1 MKRKSLK
8 VQHSTVKQPNVQQ
21 PTAKQP
27 KVKQPTAK
35 QPKVK
40 RPTVKQ
46 PNLQQPTVKQPKLKR
61 GQLFVIA
68 AVILLLAFVAVG
80 LIYKNQKANEA
91 AEAYQ
96 RNKSTFVR
104 DHSPTLGNASAKV
117 EIVEFFDPACETCK
131 EFAPLVK
138 KLMAANPDRVRLIVR
153 YAPFHQGSDYV
164 VKILEAA
171 KLQGKF
177 WETLDAVFASQS
189 SWAPNHRPQ
198 PQLVLNYIGGVG
210 LDIDRLSRDLNAP
223 AIESIIQQDLTD
235 AKTLNVTMTPEFFVN
250 GKPLPSFGADQL
262 KDLVVDALDTA
273 YR

>member
-1 MKRKSLK
+1 VKRKPPK
-8 VQHSTVKQPNVQQ
+8 VQPAKVNPPKVQQ
-21 PTAKQP
+21 PPVNPPP
-27 KVKQPTAK
+27 KVPRPAVK

-40 RPTVKQ
+40 R
-46 PNLQQPTVKQPKLKR
+46 
-61 GQLFVIA
+61 GQLFAIA
-68 AVILLLAFVAVG
+68 AVILLLAFVAG
-80 LIYKNQKANEA
+80 ALIYRDQKSNEA

-104 DHSPTLGNASAKV
+104 DHSPTLGNANAKV

-138 KLMAANPDRVRLIVR
+138 KLMAANPDKIRLFAR
-153 YAPFHQGSDYV
+153 YAPFHNGSEYV

-171 KLQGKF
+171 HRQGKF
-177 WETLDAVFASQS
+177 WETLDAVFAAQS

-210 LDIDRLSRDLNAP
+210 LDMDRLSRDMNAP
-223 AIESIIQQDLTD
+223 AIETIIQQDLAD

-262 KDLVVDALDTA
+262 KDLVADTLASA
-273 YR
+273 YK